1 MRIVKYAQI
10 VMDIKEQAMS
20 QGYLETTVDKF
31 IFRVKVDNLYN
42 DNGIWADM
50 NEASGIARLGLS
62 DFTQQSSGDVAFVSL
77 PDPGQ
82 SVVAGKELATVET
95 IKVDL
100 EVQAPFDGEIVA
112 VNEALEDAP
121 ELINQDPYGRGWL
134 VEIRPAQWPVVGLLD
149 AEQYLEA
156 MTAQA
161 EAEAAK

>member
-1 MRIVKYAQI
+1 
-10 VMDIKEQAMS
+10 MS

-77 PDPGQ
+77 PEPGQ

>member
-1 MRIVKYAQI
+1 
-10 VMDIKEQAMS
+10 
-20 QGYLETTVDKF
+20 
-31 IFRVKVDNLYN
+31 
-42 DNGIWADM
+42 
-50 NEASGIARLGLS
+50 
-62 DFTQQSSGDVAFVSL
+62 VA
-77 PDPGQ
+77 
-82 SVVAGKELATVET
+82 AGKELATVET

-134 VEIRPAQWPVVGLLD
+134 VEVRPAQWPVSGLLD
-149 AEQYLEA
+149 AAQYLVV

>member
-1 MRIVKYAQI
+1 
-10 VMDIKEQAMS
+10 MS

>member
-1 MRIVKYAQI
+1 
-10 VMDIKEQAMS
+10 MS
-20 QGYLETTVDKF
+20 QDYLETTVDKF
-31 IFRVKVDNLYN
+31 IFRVKVGNLYN
-42 DNGIWADM
+42 ENGIWADM
-50 NEASGIARLGLS
+50 NEASGVARLGLS

-77 PDPGQ
+77 PEPGQ
-82 SVVAGKELATVET
+82 SVAAGKELATVET

-134 VEIRPAQWPVVGLLD
+134 VAVRPAQWPVVSLLD

>member
-1 MRIVKYAQI
+1 
-10 VMDIKEQAMS
+10 MS
-20 QGYLETTVDKF
+20 QDYLEATVDKF
-31 IFRVKVDNLYN
+31 IFRVKVGNLYN
-42 DNGIWADM
+42 ENGIWADM
-50 NEASGIARLGLS
+50 NEASGVVRLGLS

-77 PDPGQ
+77 PESGQ
-82 SVVAGKELATVET
+82 SVAAGKELATVET

-134 VEIRPAQWPVVGLLD
+134 VEVRPAQWPVSGLLD
-149 AEQYLEA
+149 AAQYLVV

>member
-1 MRIVKYAQI
+1 
-10 VMDIKEQAMS
+10 MS

-31 IFRVKVDNLYN
+31 IFRVRVDCLYSETGVWVAR
-42 DNGIWADM
+42 D
-50 NEASGIARLGLS
+50 EVSGVTRLGLG
-62 DFTQQSSGDVAFVSL
+62 DYTQQSSGDVAFVNL
-77 PDPGQ
+77 PHVGQ
-82 SVVAGKELATVET
+82 AVQAGKELVEVET

-134 VEIRPAQWPVVGLLD
+134 VEVRPAQWPVPGLLD
-149 AEQYLEA
+149 AEQYLVV

-161 EAEAAK
+161 KAEAAK